1 MNERLAEDLALA
13 LTRTRLDPRR
23 LTIEI
28 TESTMIR
35 DEQRA
40 LAAMRRLREFGVRL
54 CIDDFGT
61 GYSSLSRLSELP
73 IEMLKIPKP
82 FVDQLAS
89 EEEDASFVD
98 AILRL
103 AASLGVI
110 TVAEGIEREAQARK
124 VRELGCSLGQ
134 GNLFSRPI
142 PKEDVFRM
150 LRSTPSDTD
159 VPAVPTTRT
168 LALATEELRVAKP
181 RPFRATDTAA

>member
-1 MNERLAEDLALA
+1 MNERLTEDLALA

-40 LAAMRRLREFGVRL
+40 LDAMRRLREFGVRL

-73 IEMLKIPKP
+73 IEMLKIPKT
-82 FVDQLAS
+82 FVDQLVG
-89 EEEDASFVD
+89 ENENASFVD

-103 AASLGVI
+103 ASSLGLV
-110 TVAEGIEREAQARK
+110 TVAEGIEHVGQARR
-124 VRELGCSLGQ
+124 VHQLGCVLGQ
-134 GNLFSRPI
+134 GNLFSP
-142 PKEDVFRM
+142 PLPEEEV
-150 LRSTPSDTD
+150 LRVLRASSVADGGPRLLAGS
-159 VPAVPTTRT
+159 P
-168 LALATEELRVAKP
+168 LALAP
-181 RPFRATDTAA
+181 RLKSADEAA

>member
-1 MNERLAEDLALA
+1 
-13 LTRTRLDPRR
+13 
-23 LTIEI
+23 
-28 TESTMIR
+28 
-35 DEQRA
+35 
-40 LAAMRRLREFGVRL
+40 
-54 CIDDFGT
+54 
-61 GYSSLSRLSELP
+61 
-73 IEMLKIPKP
+73 MLKIPKP

-103 AASLGVI
+103 AASLGVV

-142 PKEDVFRM
+142 PEDDVFRM

-159 VPAVPTTRT
+159 VPAVPAART
-168 LALATEELRVAKP
+168 LALATEELRLATP